1 MVLSN
6 SQMEYILHLF
16 LEEVNS
22 HRAQKKGGVNSKV
35 NAYIALLPSRQPIDR
50 QMSRR
55 STTARKRAIAR
66 NNKIHPTKKDPAMEE
81 LEEQG
86 LDVSNLEDEEDIY
99 RVMNAIKQLPCPLAA
114 KRRFREKLLL
124 KEVKSS
130 SGCCGGS
137 SSNRQSSFLFQ
148 VFEKKRVAK
157 KITIRNWRK
166 FQIWRKEMS
175 YKLEP
180 WGSWLKNVEGH
191 QGTGVVSYFVFLR
204 WLFFLNLFIFL
215 LIMLFVTIPYI
226 VSANAGYTYRVQG
239 TSISGVNVA
248 NEQTCSPLY
257 VVNVSSSA
265 QTLVQDFLQGS
276 GWMEKTAMFYGF
288 YDSQDLTFGMWS
300 YVMPLA
306 YLMTSLV
313 ILLLS
318 LITMARYTMQS
329 FRENLED
336 VNEKHQYCNRVF
348 GGWDFALSE
357 VETAELKHRSLYKD
371 LVGELAEQRHH
382 LARKNMSSNEKCR
395 LYTARFF
402 INFLVFCILVGSG
415 YLIYW
420 VTDWVTS
427 FLAAP
432 DAKTNNDA
440 FIVLLVEFLPSLT
453 ITALNGIVP
462 LIFGLVVKAEN
473 YTPEFTIKITL
484 IRTVFLRLASL
495 AVLIAT
501 IYRIVT
507 CSDKEA
513 TCNVGQG
520 SCDELRCWETYVG
533 QNFYKLIVLD
543 FLVKVGVTLGYELP
557 RKILTTKCDAAV
569 CKKVGPAEFDIPKN
583 VLDIVY
589 TQTLCWL
596 GFFYAPLIP
605 ALATISFFVLFYLK
619 YLSAMYNTNPPE
631 IPYKAS
637 KSNNF
642 FMIVLMIAFFLCC
655 LPVGYT
661 MVKLAPSR
669 GCGPFRIYSYMTV
682 SVDAT
687 ISNFPDWLQTIVGI
701 FTSGSFI
708 IILLVLLSLIIYYSS
723 SRSGARARMI
733 VMLKEQMIMEGK
745 DKQFLLNRIYE
756 LTGEKPGAK
765 KRESRPPPSSGPPP
779 TNLKTVNEV
788 NATNGSVPSDRDDTE
803 MKILALEL
811 RPKDDVPESVPYTDP
826 DTSTRKSAET
836 VLHREVTP
844 VDWDQVSGDEN
855 TNRTKSTVTTTNV
868 AFDF

>member
-1 MVLSN
+1 MAQNRVSPIGEQIESFDKYYDDTLN
-6 SQMEYILHLF
+6 SISAVKVEIPNDNGSQTRKNPIIENVKDSGLRRR
-16 LEEVNS
+16 S
-22 HRAQKKGGVNSKV
+22 RSRSKSAHRRRRHVQEDNPGGAESDDDDNDDKDDLRSRIENKKGPGHWTP
-35 NAYIALLPSRQPIDR
+35 YLHER
-50 QMSRR
+50 
-55 STTARKRAIAR
+55 
-66 NNKIHPTKKDPAMEE
+66 
-81 LEEQG
+81 
-86 LDVSNLEDEEDIY
+86 
-99 RVMNAIKQLPCPLAA
+99 
-114 KRRFREKLLL
+114 REKLLQ
-124 KEVKSS
+124 KEVKQSTD
-130 SGCCGGS
+130 CCGNPN
-137 SSNRQSSFLFQ
+137 SNKQ
-148 VFEKKRVAK
+148 
-157 KITIRNWRK
+157 NWRK
-166 FQIWRKEMS
+166 FKIWKKEMS

-204 WLFFLNLFIFL
+204 WLFFLNLVIFL
-215 LIMLFVTIPYI
+215 MMLLFVTIPYI
-226 VSANAGYTYRVQG
+226 SFTNSGYSYAVIG
-239 TSISGVNVA
+239 DGISGVDVSK
-248 NEQTCSPLY
+248 ESTCSPLY
-257 VVNVSSSA
+257 TVNVSSSA
-265 QTLVQDFLQGS
+265 ATLVQDFLQGS

-288 YDSQDLTFGMWS
+288 YDSQDLTINTVGDHR
-300 YVMPLA
+300 YNYLMPLA
-306 YLMTSLV
+306 YLLTSFI
-313 ILLLS
+313 ILIFS
-318 LITMARYTMQS
+318 LITMARYTMKS

-336 VNEKHQYCNRVF
+336 QNEKHQYCNRVF
-348 GGWDFALSE
+348 GGWDYALSE
-357 VETAELKHRSLYKD
+357 EGAALLKHRSLYKD
-371 LVGELAEQRHH
+371 LVGELAEQRHME
-382 LARKNMSSNEKCR
+382 ARKRMTGNEKCK
-395 LYTARFF
+395 LYTIRFF
-402 INFLVFCILVGSG
+402 INFMVVCILGGSG

-427 FLAAP
+427 FLADP
-432 DAKTNNDA
+432 DNKTTNDN
-440 FIVLLVEFLPSLT
+440 IVVLLVEFLPSLT

-462 LIFGLVVKAEN
+462 LIFGIVVKAEN
-473 YTPEFTIKITL
+473 YTPEGTIKITL

-507 CSDKEA
+507 CSDKET

-557 RKILTTKCDAAV
+557 RKIITSKCEAAV
-569 CKKVGPAEFDIPKN
+569 FKKIGPAEFEIPKN

-605 ALATISFFVLFYLK
+605 VLATISLFALFYLK

-642 FMIVLMIAFFLCC
+642 FMIVLMVAFFLCC

-661 MVKLAPSR
+661 MVKLTPSK

-682 SVDAT
+682 CIDST
-687 ISNFPDWLQTIVGI
+687 ISNMPSWLQTIIGL
-701 FTSGSFI
+701 FSSGSFI
-708 IILLVLLSLIIYYSS
+708 ITLVVLLSLVIYYSS
-723 SRSGARARMI
+723 SRSSARADMI

-765 KRESRPPPSSGPPP
+765 KRESRPPPPSSGPPP
-779 TNLKTVNEV
+779 AVKTVNEV
-788 NATNGSVPSDRDDTE
+788 NTKNGKVPTDSDLKPIED
-803 MKILALEL
+803 I
-811 RPKDDVPESVPYTDP
+811 PESIPYSEP
-826 DTSTRKSAET
+826 DNSTRNSAET
-836 VLHREVTP
+836 ALNREITP
-844 VDWDQVSGDEN
+844 VDWDQVPGDQE
-855 TNRTKSTVTTTNV
+855 TSRTKSTVTASKV

>member
-137 SSNRQSSFLFQ
+137 SSNRQ
-148 VFEKKRVAK
+148 
-157 KITIRNWRK
+157 NWRK

-318 LITMARYTMQS
+318 LITMARYTMHS

-440 FIVLLVEFLPSLT
+440 LIVLLVEFLPSLT

-788 NATNGSVPSDRDDTE
+788 NATNGSVPSDRDIE
-803 MKILALEL
+803 EL
-811 RPKDDVPESVPYTDP
+811 W
-826 DTSTRKSAET
+826 A
-836 VLHREVTP
+836 
-844 VDWDQVSGDEN
+844 
-855 TNRTKSTVTTTNV
+855 
-868 AFDF
+868 

>member
-1 MVLSN
+1 MVLTN

-16 LEEVNS
+16 LEEVNT
-22 HRAQKKGGVNSKV
+22 HPNRRKGAATSKV
-35 NAYIALLPSRQPIDR
+35 NAFIALLPSKQPIDR

-55 STTARKRAIAR
+55 STTAKKRAIAR
-66 NNKIHPTKKDPAMEE
+66 NNKIHPSKKDPEMEE

-86 LDVSNLEDEEDIY
+86 IDVSNLEDEEDVH

-114 KRRFREKLLL
+114 KRRFRKYMRAKLLQ
-124 KEVKSS
+124 KEIKQS

-137 SSNRQSSFLFQ
+137 NTNRQ
-148 VFEKKRVAK
+148 
-157 KITIRNWRK
+157 NWRK
-166 FQIWRKEMS
+166 FKIWKKEMS

-204 WLFFLNLFIFL
+204 WLFFLNLVIFIL
-215 LIMLFVTIPYI
+215 MLLFVTIPY
-226 VSANAGYTYRVQG
+226 VAFSNNGYTYVVTG
-239 TSISGVNVA
+239 SGVSGMSVA
-248 NEQTCSPLY
+248 SEQTCSPLY
-257 VVNVSSSA
+257 QVNVSSDA
-265 QTLVQDFLQGS
+265 KTLIQDFLQGS

-288 YDSQDLTFGMWS
+288 YDSQDLNSFVAGHYS
-300 YVMPLA
+300 LPLA
-306 YLMTSLV
+306 YLLTSLV
-313 ILLLS
+313 ILLFS

-336 VNEKHQYCNRVF
+336 QNEKHQYCNRVF

-357 VETAELKHRSLYKD
+357 EGTAVLKHRSLYKD
-371 LVGELAEQRHH
+371 LAGELAEQRHH
-382 LARKNMSSNEKCR
+382 EARKNMSSNDKCR
-395 LYTARFF
+395 LYTIRFF
-402 INFLVFCILVGSG
+402 INFMVICILGGSG

-427 FLAAP
+427 FLADP
-432 DAKTNNDA
+432 NYKTNNDA
-440 FIVLLVEFLPSLT
+440 IVVLLVEFLPSLT

-462 LIFGLVVKAEN
+462 LIFGIVVKAEN

-501 IYRIVT
+501 IYRIVSCT
-507 CSDKEA
+507 DKET
-513 TCNVGQG
+513 TCNVGQNA
-520 SCDELRCWETYVG
+520 CDSLRCWETYVG
-533 QNFYKLIVLD
+533 QNFFKLIVLD

-557 RKILTTKCDAAV
+557 RKILTTKCDAAI
-569 CKKVGPAEFDIPKN
+569 CKKIGLAEFDIPKN

-605 ALATISFFVLFYLK
+605 ALATISMFVLFYLK

-661 MVKLAPSR
+661 MVKLTPSY

-682 SVDAT
+682 CVDAT
-687 ISNFPDWLQTIVGI
+687 ISNFPSWLQTIIGI

-708 IILLVLLSLIIYYSS
+708 IILLVLLSLIIYYTSS
-723 SRSGARARMI
+723 KSGARAKMI

-765 KRESRPPPSSGPPP
+765 KKDNKRPPSNGPRNGPPPSAV
-779 TNLKTVNEV
+779 KTVNEV
-788 NATNGSVPSDRDDTE
+788 HQNGNVSKDNDE
-803 MKILALEL
+803 IEKKIRVVEL
-811 RPKDDVPESVPYTDP
+811 TPVDDVPEVVPYNDP
-826 DTSTRKSAET
+826 DDSTRKTAET
-836 VLHREVTP
+836 AFKREVTP
-844 VDWDQVSGDEN
+844 VDWDQVPGDEN
-855 TNRTKSTVTTTNV
+855 TNRTTSTVTATNV

>member
-1 MVLSN
+1 MS
-6 SQMEYILHLF
+6 SPTKK
-16 LEEVNS
+16 EVNT
-22 HRAQKKGGVNSKV
+22 HPNRRKGAATSKV
-35 NAYIALLPSRQPIDR
+35 NAFIALLPSKQPIDR

-55 STTARKRAIAR
+55 STTAKKRAIAR
-66 NNKIHPTKKDPAMEE
+66 NNKIHPSKKDPEMEE

-86 LDVSNLEDEEDIY
+86 IDVSNLEDEEDVH

-114 KRRFREKLLL
+114 KRRFRKYMRAKLLQ
-124 KEVKSS
+124 KEIKQS

-137 SSNRQSSFLFQ
+137 NTNRQ
-148 VFEKKRVAK
+148 
-157 KITIRNWRK
+157 NWRK
-166 FQIWRKEMS
+166 FKIWKKEMS

-204 WLFFLNLFIFL
+204 WLFFLNLVIFIL
-215 LIMLFVTIPYI
+215 MLLFVTIPY
-226 VSANAGYTYRVQG
+226 VAFSNNGYTYVVTG
-239 TSISGVNVA
+239 SGVSGMSVA
-248 NEQTCSPLY
+248 SEQTCSPLY
-257 VVNVSSSA
+257 QVNVSSDA
-265 QTLVQDFLQGS
+265 KTLIQDFLQGS

-288 YDSQDLTFGMWS
+288 YDSQDLNSFVAGHYS
-300 YVMPLA
+300 LPLA
-306 YLMTSLV
+306 YLLTSLV
-313 ILLLS
+313 ILLFS

-336 VNEKHQYCNRVF
+336 QNEKHQYCNRVF

-357 VETAELKHRSLYKD
+357 EGTAVLKHRSLYKD
-371 LVGELAEQRHH
+371 LAGELAEQRHH
-382 LARKNMSSNEKCR
+382 EARKNMSSNDKCR
-395 LYTARFF
+395 LYTIRFF
-402 INFLVFCILVGSG
+402 INFMVICILGGSG

-427 FLAAP
+427 FLADP
-432 DAKTNNDA
+432 NYKTNNDA
-440 FIVLLVEFLPSLT
+440 IVVLLVEFLPSLT

-462 LIFGLVVKAEN
+462 LIFGIVVKAEN

-501 IYRIVT
+501 IYRIVSCT
-507 CSDKEA
+507 DKET
-513 TCNVGQG
+513 TCNVGQNA
-520 SCDELRCWETYVG
+520 CDSLRCWETYVG
-533 QNFYKLIVLD
+533 QNFFKLIVLD

-557 RKILTTKCDAAV
+557 RKILTTKCDAAI
-569 CKKVGPAEFDIPKN
+569 CKKIGLAEFDIPKN

-605 ALATISFFVLFYLK
+605 ALATISMFVLFYLK

-661 MVKLAPSR
+661 MVKLTPSY

-682 SVDAT
+682 CVDAT
-687 ISNFPDWLQTIVGI
+687 ISNFPSWLQTIIGI

-708 IILLVLLSLIIYYSS
+708 IILLVLLSLIIYYTSS
-723 SRSGARARMI
+723 KSGARAKMI

-765 KRESRPPPSSGPPP
+765 KKDNKRPPSNGPRNGPPPSAV
-779 TNLKTVNEV
+779 KTVNEV
-788 NATNGSVPSDRDDTE
+788 HHNGNVSKDNDE
-803 MKILALEL
+803 IEKKIRVVEL
-811 RPKDDVPESVPYTDP
+811 TPVDDVPEVVPYNDP
-826 DTSTRKSAET
+826 DDSTRKTAET
-836 VLHREVTP
+836 AFKREVTP
-844 VDWDQVSGDEN
+844 VDWDQVPGDEN
-855 TNRTKSTVTTTNV
+855 TNRTTSTVTATNV

>member
-1 MVLSN
+1 M
-6 SQMEYILHLF
+6 F
-16 LEEVNS
+16 LEEVNT
-22 HRAQKKGGVNSKV
+22 HPNRRKGAATSKV
-35 NAYIALLPSRQPIDR
+35 NAFIALLPSKQPIDR

-55 STTARKRAIAR
+55 STTAKKRAIAR
-66 NNKIHPTKKDPAMEE
+66 NNKIHPSKKDPEMEE

-86 LDVSNLEDEEDIY
+86 IDVSNLEDEEDVH

-114 KRRFREKLLL
+114 KRRFRAKLLQ
-124 KEVKSS
+124 KEIKQS

-137 SSNRQSSFLFQ
+137 NTNRQ
-148 VFEKKRVAK
+148 
-157 KITIRNWRK
+157 NWRK
-166 FQIWRKEMS
+166 FKIWKKEMS

-204 WLFFLNLFIFL
+204 WLFFLNLVIFIL
-215 LIMLFVTIPYI
+215 MLLFVTIPY
-226 VSANAGYTYRVQG
+226 VAFSNNGYTYVVTG
-239 TSISGVNVA
+239 SGVSGMSVA
-248 NEQTCSPLY
+248 SEQTCSPLY
-257 VVNVSSSA
+257 QVNVSSDA
-265 QTLVQDFLQGS
+265 KTLIQDFLQGS

-288 YDSQDLTFGMWS
+288 YDSQDLNSFVAGHYS
-300 YVMPLA
+300 LPLA
-306 YLMTSLV
+306 YLLTSLV
-313 ILLLS
+313 ILLFS

-336 VNEKHQYCNRVF
+336 QNEKHQYCNRVF

-357 VETAELKHRSLYKD
+357 EGTAVLKHRSLYKD
-371 LVGELAEQRHH
+371 LAGELAEQRHH
-382 LARKNMSSNEKCR
+382 EARKNMSSNDKCR
-395 LYTARFF
+395 LYTIRFF
-402 INFLVFCILVGSG
+402 INFMVICILGGSG

-427 FLAAP
+427 FLADP
-432 DAKTNNDA
+432 NYKTNNDA
-440 FIVLLVEFLPSLT
+440 IVVLLVEFLPSLT

-462 LIFGLVVKAEN
+462 LIFGIVVKAEN

-501 IYRIVT
+501 IYRIVSCT
-507 CSDKEA
+507 DKET
-513 TCNVGQG
+513 TCNVGQNA
-520 SCDELRCWETYVG
+520 CDSLRCWETYVG
-533 QNFYKLIVLD
+533 QNFFKLIVLD

-557 RKILTTKCDAAV
+557 RKILTTKCDAAI
-569 CKKVGPAEFDIPKN
+569 CKKVGLAEFDIPKN

-605 ALATISFFVLFYLK
+605 ALATISMFVLFYLK

-661 MVKLAPSR
+661 MVKLTPSY

-682 SVDAT
+682 CVDAT
-687 ISNFPDWLQTIVGI
+687 ISNFPSWLQTIIGI

-708 IILLVLLSLIIYYSS
+708 IILLVLLSLIIYYTSS
-723 SRSGARARMI
+723 KSGARAKMI

-765 KRESRPPPSSGPPP
+765 KKDNKRPPSNGPRNGPPPSAV
-779 TNLKTVNEV
+779 KTVNEV
-788 NATNGSVPSDRDDTE
+788 HQNGNVSKDNDLTPV
-803 MKILALEL
+803 
-811 RPKDDVPESVPYTDP
+811 DDVPEVVPYNDP
-826 DTSTRKSAET
+826 DDSTRKTAET
-836 VLHREVTP
+836 AFKREVTP
-844 VDWDQVSGDEN
+844 VDWDQVPGDEN
-855 TNRTKSTVTTTNV
+855 TNRTTSTVTATNV

>member
-1 MVLSN
+1 MVLTN

-16 LEEVNS
+16 LEEVNT
-22 HRAQKKGGVNSKV
+22 HPNRRKGAATSKV
-35 NAYIALLPSRQPIDR
+35 NAFIALLPSKQPIDR

-55 STTARKRAIAR
+55 STTAKKRAIAR
-66 NNKIHPTKKDPAMEE
+66 NNKIHPSKKDPEMEE

-86 LDVSNLEDEEDIY
+86 IDVSNLEDEEDVH

-114 KRRFREKLLL
+114 KRRFRKYMRAKLLQ
-124 KEVKSS
+124 KEIKQS

-137 SSNRQSSFLFQ
+137 NTNRQ
-148 VFEKKRVAK
+148 
-157 KITIRNWRK
+157 NWRK
-166 FQIWRKEMS
+166 FKIWKKEMS

-204 WLFFLNLFIFL
+204 WLFFLNLVIFIL
-215 LIMLFVTIPYI
+215 MLLFVTIPY
-226 VSANAGYTYRVQG
+226 VAFSNNGYTYVVTG
-239 TSISGVNVA
+239 SGVSGMSVA
-248 NEQTCSPLY
+248 SEQTCSPLY
-257 VVNVSSSA
+257 QVNVSSDA
-265 QTLVQDFLQGS
+265 KTLIQDFLQGS

-288 YDSQDLTFGMWS
+288 YDSQDLNSFVAGHYS
-300 YVMPLA
+300 LPLA
-306 YLMTSLV
+306 YLLTSLV
-313 ILLLS
+313 ILLFS

-336 VNEKHQYCNRVF
+336 QNEKHQYCNRVF

-357 VETAELKHRSLYKD
+357 EGTAVLKHRSLYKD
-371 LVGELAEQRHH
+371 LAGELAEQRHH
-382 LARKNMSSNEKCR
+382 EARKNMSSNDKCR
-395 LYTARFF
+395 LYTIRFF
-402 INFLVFCILVGSG
+402 INFMVICILGGSG

-427 FLAAP
+427 FLADP
-432 DAKTNNDA
+432 NYKTNNDA
-440 FIVLLVEFLPSLT
+440 IVVLLVEFLPSLT

-462 LIFGLVVKAEN
+462 LIFGIVVKAEN

-501 IYRIVT
+501 IYRIVSCT
-507 CSDKEA
+507 DKET
-513 TCNVGQG
+513 TCNVGQNA
-520 SCDELRCWETYVG
+520 CDSLRCWETYVG
-533 QNFYKLIVLD
+533 QNFFKLIVLD

-557 RKILTTKCDAAV
+557 RKILTTKCDAAI
-569 CKKVGPAEFDIPKN
+569 CKKIGLAEFDIPKN

-605 ALATISFFVLFYLK
+605 ALATISMFVLFYLK

-661 MVKLAPSR
+661 MVKLTPSY

-682 SVDAT
+682 CVDAT
-687 ISNFPDWLQTIVGI
+687 ISNFPSWLQTIIGI

-708 IILLVLLSLIIYYSS
+708 IILLVLLSLIIYYTSS
-723 SRSGARARMI
+723 KSGARAKMI

-765 KRESRPPPSSGPPP
+765 KKDNKRPPSNGPRNGPPPSAV
-779 TNLKTVNEV
+779 KTVNEV
-788 NATNGSVPSDRDDTE
+788 HQNGNVS
-803 MKILALEL
+803 
-811 RPKDDVPESVPYTDP
+811 KDND
-826 DTSTRKSAET
+826 K
-836 VLHREVTP
+836 
-844 VDWDQVSGDEN
+844 
-855 TNRTKSTVTTTNV
+855 
-868 AFDF
+868 

>member
-1 MVLSN
+1 
-6 SQMEYILHLF
+6 
-16 LEEVNS
+16 
-22 HRAQKKGGVNSKV
+22 
-35 NAYIALLPSRQPIDR
+35 
-50 QMSRR
+50 MSRR

-137 SSNRQSSFLFQ
+137 SSNRQ
-148 VFEKKRVAK
+148 
-157 KITIRNWRK
+157 NWRK

>member
-1 MVLSN
+1 MPPPSK
-6 SQMEYILHLF
+6 Q
-16 LEEVNS
+16 EVNS
-22 HRAQKKGGVNSKV
+22 HWGKKKGTVKSKV
-35 NAYIALLPSRQPIDR
+35 NAYIALLPSRQPFNR
-50 QMSRR
+50 HMSRR
-55 STTARKRAIAR
+55 ATTARKRAIAR
-66 NNKIHPTKKDPAMEE
+66 SNKIHPEKKDPGLQE
-81 LEEQG
+81 LEDQG
-86 LDVSNLEDEEDIY
+86 IDISNLEDEEDVH
-99 RVMNAIKQLPCPLAA
+99 RVMNAIKQLPCPLSA
-114 KRRFREKLLL
+114 KRRFREKLLQ
-124 KEVKSS
+124 KEVKQSTD
-130 SGCCGGS
+130 CCGNPN
-137 SSNRQSSFLFQ
+137 SNKQ
-148 VFEKKRVAK
+148 
-157 KITIRNWRK
+157 NWRK
-166 FQIWRKEMS
+166 FKIWKKEMS

-204 WLFFLNLFIFL
+204 WLFFLNLVIFL
-215 LIMLFVTIPYI
+215 MMLLFVTIPYI
-226 VSANAGYTYRVQG
+226 SFTNSGYSYAVIG
-239 TSISGVNVA
+239 DGISGVDVSK
-248 NEQTCSPLY
+248 ESTCSPLY
-257 VVNVSSSA
+257 TVNVSSSA
-265 QTLVQDFLQGS
+265 ATLVQDFLQGS

-288 YDSQDLTFGMWS
+288 YDSQDLTINTVGDHR
-300 YVMPLA
+300 YNYLMPLA
-306 YLMTSLV
+306 YLLTSFI
-313 ILLLS
+313 ILIFS
-318 LITMARYTMQS
+318 LITMARYTMKS

-336 VNEKHQYCNRVF
+336 QNEKHQYCNRVF
-348 GGWDFALSE
+348 GGWDYALSE
-357 VETAELKHRSLYKD
+357 EGAALLKHRSLYKD
-371 LVGELAEQRHH
+371 LVGELAEQRHME
-382 LARKNMSSNEKCR
+382 ARKRMTGNEKCK
-395 LYTARFF
+395 LYTIRFF
-402 INFLVFCILVGSG
+402 INFMVVCILGGSG

-427 FLAAP
+427 FLADP
-432 DAKTNNDA
+432 DNKTTNDN
-440 FIVLLVEFLPSLT
+440 IVVLLVEFLPSLT

-462 LIFGLVVKAEN
+462 LIFGIVVKAEN
-473 YTPEFTIKITL
+473 YTPEGTIKITL

-507 CSDKEA
+507 CSDKET

-557 RKILTTKCDAAV
+557 RKIITSKCEAAV
-569 CKKVGPAEFDIPKN
+569 FKKIGPAEFEIPKN

-605 ALATISFFVLFYLK
+605 VLATISLFALFYLK

-642 FMIVLMIAFFLCC
+642 FMIVLMVAFFLCC

-661 MVKLAPSR
+661 MVKLTPSK

-682 SVDAT
+682 CIDST
-687 ISNFPDWLQTIVGI
+687 ISNMPSWLQTIIGL
-701 FTSGSFI
+701 FSSGSFI
-708 IILLVLLSLIIYYSS
+708 ITLVVLLSLVIYYSS
-723 SRSGARARMI
+723 SRSSARADMI

-765 KRESRPPPSSGPPP
+765 KRESRPPPPSSGPPP
-779 TNLKTVNEV
+779 AVKTVNEV
-788 NATNGSVPSDRDDTE
+788 NTKNGKVPTDSDELEKKIHAT
-803 MKILALEL
+803 EL
-811 RPKDDVPESVPYTDP
+811 KPIEDIPESIPYSEP
-826 DTSTRKSAET
+826 DNSTRNSAET
-836 VLHREVTP
+836 ALNREITP
-844 VDWDQVSGDEN
+844 VDWDQVPGDQE
-855 TNRTKSTVTTTNV
+855 TSRTKSTVTASKV

>member
-1 MVLSN
+1 
-6 SQMEYILHLF
+6 
-16 LEEVNS
+16 
-22 HRAQKKGGVNSKV
+22 
-35 NAYIALLPSRQPIDR
+35 
-50 QMSRR
+50 MSRR

-137 SSNRQSSFLFQ
+137 SSNRQ
-148 VFEKKRVAK
+148 
-157 KITIRNWRK
+157 NWRK

-318 LITMARYTMQS
+318 LITMARYTMHS

-440 FIVLLVEFLPSLT
+440 IIVLLVEFLPSLT

-836 VLHREVTP
+836 ALHREVTP

>member
-137 SSNRQSSFLFQ
+137 SSNRQ
-148 VFEKKRVAK
+148 
-157 KITIRNWRK
+157 NWRK

-318 LITMARYTMQS
+318 LITMARYTMHS

-440 FIVLLVEFLPSLT
+440 IIVLLVEFLPSLT

-788 NATNGSVPSDRDDTE
+788 NATNGSVPSDRDIE
-803 MKILALEL
+803 EL
-811 RPKDDVPESVPYTDP
+811 W
-826 DTSTRKSAET
+826 A
-836 VLHREVTP
+836 
-844 VDWDQVSGDEN
+844 
-855 TNRTKSTVTTTNV
+855 
-868 AFDF
+868 

>member
-137 SSNRQSSFLFQ
+137 SSNRQ
-148 VFEKKRVAK
+148 
-157 KITIRNWRK
+157 NWRK

-318 LITMARYTMQS
+318 LITMARYTMHS

-440 FIVLLVEFLPSLT
+440 IIVLLVEFLPSLT

-836 VLHREVTP
+836 ALHREVTP

>member
-1 MVLSN
+1 MVLTN

-16 LEEVNS
+16 LEEVNT
-22 HRAQKKGGVNSKV
+22 HPNRRKGAATSKV
-35 NAYIALLPSRQPIDR
+35 NAFIALLPSKQPIDR

-55 STTARKRAIAR
+55 STTAKKRAIAR
-66 NNKIHPTKKDPAMEE
+66 NNKIHPSKKDPEMEE

-86 LDVSNLEDEEDIY
+86 IDVSNLEDEEDVH

-114 KRRFREKLLL
+114 KRRFRKYMRAKLLQ
-124 KEVKSS
+124 KEIKQS

-137 SSNRQSSFLFQ
+137 NTNRQ
-148 VFEKKRVAK
+148 
-157 KITIRNWRK
+157 NWRK
-166 FQIWRKEMS
+166 FKIWKKEMS

-204 WLFFLNLFIFL
+204 WLFFLNLVIFIL
-215 LIMLFVTIPYI
+215 MLLFVTIPY
-226 VSANAGYTYRVQG
+226 VAFSNNGYTYVVTG
-239 TSISGVNVA
+239 SGVSGMSVA
-248 NEQTCSPLY
+248 SEQTCSPLY
-257 VVNVSSSA
+257 QVNVSSDA
-265 QTLVQDFLQGS
+265 KTLIQDFLQGS

-288 YDSQDLTFGMWS
+288 YDSQDLNSFVAGHYS
-300 YVMPLA
+300 LPLA
-306 YLMTSLV
+306 YLLTSLV
-313 ILLLS
+313 ILLFS

-336 VNEKHQYCNRVF
+336 QNEKHQYCNRVF

-357 VETAELKHRSLYKD
+357 EGTAVLKHRSLYKD
-371 LVGELAEQRHH
+371 LAGELAEQRHH
-382 LARKNMSSNEKCR
+382 EARKNMSSNDKCR
-395 LYTARFF
+395 LYTIRFF
-402 INFLVFCILVGSG
+402 INFMVICILGGSG

-427 FLAAP
+427 FLADP
-432 DAKTNNDA
+432 NYKTNNDA
-440 FIVLLVEFLPSLT
+440 IVVLLVEFLPSLT

-462 LIFGLVVKAEN
+462 LIFGIVVKAEN

-501 IYRIVT
+501 IYRIVSCT
-507 CSDKEA
+507 DKET
-513 TCNVGQG
+513 TCNVGQNA
-520 SCDELRCWETYVG
+520 CDSLRCWETYVG
-533 QNFYKLIVLD
+533 QNFFKLIVLD

-557 RKILTTKCDAAV
+557 RKILTTKCDAAI
-569 CKKVGPAEFDIPKN
+569 CKKIGLAEFDIPKN

-605 ALATISFFVLFYLK
+605 ALATISMFVLFYLK

-661 MVKLAPSR
+661 MVKLTPSY

-682 SVDAT
+682 CVDAT
-687 ISNFPDWLQTIVGI
+687 ISNFPSWLQTIIGI

-708 IILLVLLSLIIYYSS
+708 IILLVLLSLIIYYTSS
-723 SRSGARARMI
+723 KSGARAKMI

-765 KRESRPPPSSGPPP
+765 KKDNKRPPSNGPRNGPPPSAV
-779 TNLKTVNEV
+779 KTVNEV
-788 NATNGSVPSDRDDTE
+788 HHNGNVSKDNDE
-803 MKILALEL
+803 IEKKIRVVEL
-811 RPKDDVPESVPYTDP
+811 TPVDDVPEVVPYNDP
-826 DTSTRKSAET
+826 DDSTRKTAET
-836 VLHREVTP
+836 AFKREVTP
-844 VDWDQVSGDEN
+844 VDWDQVPGDEN
-855 TNRTKSTVTTTNV
+855 TNRTTSTVTATNV